1 MPIIT
6 LKKFNDD
13 GIKQFGDFLERT
25 RKNEKSTNIKLPI
38 PPLTSQKNLIMDVD
52 IKCNIDDTKSFHDRY
67 ELGNYLNT
75 QLKDHA
81 TDYENFGMWAW
92 IAAVYFNQL
101 RGRRTQRSEHF
112 IPDEYKSGG
121 MTSTVSA
128 HYRHSVRMPVYL
140 IKYYED
146 NWCRFLLKDRI
157 NTMGD
162 PMEHCCSNKANLKS
176 PKLRSVI
183 LELYQ
188 DKKTFLPKPGAFSQ
202 VNKTSLASVAGKGGV
217 LRFNGTLR
225 DRLKKSYDI
234 ENMNLK
240 TIISKMG
247 PEVNNSKWVK

>member
-1 MPIIT
+1 MTELNNLVIFWRGQE
-6 LKKFNDD
+6 KM
-13 GIKQFGDFLERT
+13 
-25 RKNEKSTNIKLPI
+25 KN
-38 PPLTSQKNLIMDVD
+38 
-52 IKCNIDDTKSFHDRY
+52 HDRNRDSY
-67 ELGNYLNT
+67 KGNY
-75 QLKDHA
+75 
-81 TDYENFGMWAW
+81 
-92 IAAVYFNQL
+92 
-101 RGRRTQRSEHF
+101 
-112 IPDEYKSGG
+112 
-121 MTSTVSA
+121 
-128 HYRHSVRMPVYL
+128 
-140 IKYYED
+140 
-146 NWCRFLLKDRI
+146 
-157 NTMGD
+157 
-162 PMEHCCSNKANLKS
+162 CCSNKANLKS